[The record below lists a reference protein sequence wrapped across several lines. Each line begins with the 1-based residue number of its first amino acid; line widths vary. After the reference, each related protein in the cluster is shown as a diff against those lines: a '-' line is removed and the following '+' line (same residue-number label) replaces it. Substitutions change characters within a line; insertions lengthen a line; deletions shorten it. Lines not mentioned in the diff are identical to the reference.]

1 MSTSR
6 EAKTMRE
13 NGAILNELA
22 EGEGITG
29 PYVMRLEVRT
39 NDAVPGPD
47 ANRRRGDGPGS
58 NR

>member
-1 MSTSR
+1 
-6 EAKTMRE
+6 MRE
-13 NGAILNELA
+13 NGAFLKELA